1 MGRRITFSAMPS
13 SRRRKAGKA
22 RARRSAVRVK
32 RVYETPCP
40 DDGVRV
46 LVDRVWPRGLSK
58 EEAKIDHWLKEVA
71 PSTALRQWF
80 GHDPARWTEFRRRYR
95 AELEQN
101 SEPLES
107 LRSLIRGQP
116 ATLLYGA
123 RDEQHNQAVVLV
135 EILRRAS
142 LRMGTFLPSRAS
154 KPPRERSGNGRSG
167 G

>member
-1 MGRRITFSAMPS
+1 MGRRITFSGMPS
-13 SRRRKAGKA
+13 SRRKRPGKA
-22 RARRSAVRVK
+22 RARRLAVRVR
-32 RVYETPCP
+32 RVYAAPTP

-58 EEAKIDHWLKEVA
+58 DKARIDHWLKEVA

-101 SEPLES
+101 PASLDA
-107 LRSLIRGQP
+107 LRSLVRGRT

-123 RDEQHNQAVVLV
+123 RDEEHNQAVALA
-135 EILRRAS
+135 EILQERR
-142 LRMGTFLPSRAS
+142 
-154 KPPRERSGNGRSG
+154 
-167 G
+167 